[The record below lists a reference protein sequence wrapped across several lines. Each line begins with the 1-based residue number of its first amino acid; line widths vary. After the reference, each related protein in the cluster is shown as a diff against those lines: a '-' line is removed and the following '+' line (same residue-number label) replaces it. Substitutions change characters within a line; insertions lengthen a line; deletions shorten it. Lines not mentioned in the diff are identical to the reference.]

1 MGKKERHA
9 AILKIISEYEVTT
22 QEELCEKLKERGFE
36 AAQATVSRDMSELKI
51 NKDISDSGVS
61 RYYVGGRADGISYSS
76 IFAQSVVSIDYA
88 MNTVVVRCHAGMA
101 PAAGRVIDEQG
112 FGCVV
117 GSIAGD
123 DTVFVLT
130 RSESHSVQ
138 LVEMLK
144 GLLAR

>member
-1 MGKKERHA
+1 MGKRERHA

-36 AAQATVSRDMSELKI
+36 ATQATVSRDMSELKI

-76 IFAQSVVSIDYA
+76 IFAQSVVSLDYA
-88 MNTVVVRCHAGMA
+88 LNTVVVRCHAGMA
-101 PAAGRVIDEQG
+101 PAAGRVIDEQK

-138 LVEMLK
+138 LIEMLK
-144 GLLAR
+144 GLLSR